1 MYLLIKQAIQPSNK
15 NAQGEGY
22 VAVRDKAMLAFL
34 GCAKNSNI
42 ETELKHTT
50 KLASRWTPISALWKL
65 KVINSQLLLVIAM
78 RINQKGYKN

>member
-50 KLASRWTPISALWKL
+50 KLASR
-65 KVINSQLLLVIAM
+65 
-78 RINQKGYKN
+78 